1 MTGWRQRERKRR
13 AKAKNKGIVG
23 IEAAIVLI
31 AFVIIAAALSYV
43 VVNMGFFASQKAKDT
58 ISSGIEEATSAL
70 QLDGS
75 VIAKTNET
83 ARVSYL
89 IIPVKLSVG
98 KESVD
103 LNENTTVVSLQ
114 ISGNHSEYM
123 TNIYKGIASQSVYD
137 PSNITDTLYR
147 LFNGTEPEA
156 YFAIENN
163 DGDASLESKEKGF
176 LLVCL
181 GDSMFAYEYDMV
193 KIEVKGSRGSSLT
206 VVREIPAGLDVNE
219 FIDLG

>member
-1 MTGWRQRERKRR
+1 MTVDGQRLRRR
-13 AKAKNKGIVG
+13 ARRGIVG

-58 ISSGIEEATSAL
+58 ISRGIEEATSAL

-75 VIAKTNET
+75 VIAKTNDT
-83 ARVSYL
+83 RAAVSYI

-103 LNENTTVVSLQ
+103 LSKNTTVVSVQ
-114 ISGNHSEYM
+114 ITGNYTDYM
-123 TNIYKGIASQSVYD
+123 SNIYKGIADNQNYN
-137 PSNITDTLYR
+137 PTNLTDTLNK
-147 LFNGTEPEA
+147 LFTSGEPEA

-163 DGDASLESKEKGF
+163 DGDNALESNEKAF
-176 LLVCL
+176 LIIYL
-181 GDSMFAYEYDMV
+181 GDSRLVYEYNIV
-193 KIEVKGSRGSSLT
+193 KVEVKGSRGASLT
-206 VVREIPAGLDVNE
+206 VEREIPAGLNPGRFV
-219 FIDLG
+219 DLG

>member
-1 MTGWRQRERKRR
+1 MTVDGQRLHRR
-13 AKAKNKGIVG
+13 ARKGIVG

-58 ISSGIEEATSAL
+58 ISRGIEEATSAL

-75 VIAKTNET
+75 VIAKTSD
-83 ARVSYL
+83 ARAAVSYI

-103 LNENTTVVSLQ
+103 LSKNTTVVSVQ
-114 ISGNHSEYM
+114 ISGNYTDYM
-123 TNIYKGIASQSVYD
+123 SNIYKGIADNQKYNSTD
-137 PSNITDTLYR
+137 MTDTLNE
-147 LFNGTEPEA
+147 LFGTSTSPEA

-163 DGDASLESKEKGF
+163 DDDNALESNEKAF
-176 LLVCL
+176 LIIYL
-181 GDSMFAYEYDMV
+181 GDSRFIYEYNIV
-193 KIEVKGSRGSSLT
+193 KIEVKGSRGASLT
-206 VVREIPAGLDVNE
+206 VEREIPAGLNPDKFV
-219 FIDLG
+219 DLG

>member
-1 MTGWRQRERKRR
+1 MTIDGQRLTKRAR
-13 AKAKNKGIVG
+13 KGIVG

-58 ISSGIEEATSAL
+58 ISRGIEEATSAL

-75 VIAKTNET
+75 VIAKTNDT
-83 ARVSYL
+83 RAAVSYI

-103 LNENTTVVSLQ
+103 LSKNTTVVSVQ
-114 ISGNHSEYM
+114 ISGNYTDYM
-123 TNIYKGIASQSVYD
+123 SNIYDGIANKNDYVPTNLTS
-137 PSNITDTLYR
+137 TLEN
-147 LFNGTEPEA
+147 LFAGTSEPKA

-163 DGDASLESKEKGF
+163 DDDRGASLT
-176 LLVCL
+176 
-181 GDSMFAYEYDMV
+181 
-193 KIEVKGSRGSSLT
+193 IE
-206 VVREIPAGLDVNE
+206 REVPAGLNTNKFV
-219 FIDLG
+219 DLG